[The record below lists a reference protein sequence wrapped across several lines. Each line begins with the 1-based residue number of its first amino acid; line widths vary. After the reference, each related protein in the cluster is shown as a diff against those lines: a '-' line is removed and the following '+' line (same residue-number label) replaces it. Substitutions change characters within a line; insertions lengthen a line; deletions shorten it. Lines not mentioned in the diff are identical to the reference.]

1 MPKILEK
8 LYFFTKLSSSI
19 LLLVVV
25 SFFIFMFSRAYFD
38 IEFSEKNE
46 APNEIQQLSNNIN
59 KKLNENNESVNKL
72 LKKINEIENDL
83 ETIKKNNNINL
94 KKDLNKLSN
103 DLDELKNKNIA
114 KPKKNILIDEKKFL
128 IKKYIKSIQS
138 SIEKGEEFNTSVI
151 EMQNL
156 VDNDFLLSYLDKLLL
171 FSKGDLPSYNDLKNE
186 FDYSSNIFLKNYLL
200 QRSENSIFTKFF
212 LKFFNL
218 KPDDKNLIEDN
229 TIKRLSI
236 AKSYLYQKDIDNSL
250 AELRKINYNLDH
262 FERWI
267 EQASRFNES
276 ISIINFLENNLDNI

>member
-1 MPKILEK
+1 MSYKKVLCYGTINPDLMYFIDGIPEIGGDIRSKDYKIIAGGTAINCAEN
-8 LYFFTKLSSSI
+8 I
-19 LLLVVV
+19 
-25 SFFIFMFSRAYFD
+25 INWG
-38 IEFSEKNE
+38 IE
-46 APNEIQQLSNNIN
+46 
-59 KKLNENNESVNKL
+59 
-72 LKKINEIENDL
+72 
-83 ETIKKNNNINL
+83 
-94 KKDLNKLSN
+94 
-103 DLDELKNKNIA
+103 
-114 KPKKNILIDEKKFL
+114 
-128 IKKYIKSIQS
+128 
-138 SIEKGEEFNTSVI
+138 TSVMGNSI
-151 EMQNL
+151 GKDPL
-156 VDNDFLLSYLDKLLL
+156 GDFLLSYLDKLLL

-186 FDYSSNIFLKNYLL
+186 FDYSSNIFLKNYLV

-276 ISIINFLENNLDNI
+276 IRIINFLENNLDNI

>member
-46 APNEIQQLSNNIN
+46 APNEIQQLSDNIN

-186 FDYSSNIFLKNYLL
+186 FDYSSNIFLKNYLD
-200 QRSENSIFTKFF
+200 S
-212 LKFFNL
+212 
-218 KPDDKNLIEDN
+218 
-229 TIKRLSI
+229 
-236 AKSYLYQKDIDNSL
+236 
-250 AELRKINYNLDH
+250 
-262 FERWI
+262 
-267 EQASRFNES
+267 
-276 ISIINFLENNLDNI
+276 NI